1 MKSDELKLL
10 LNNLKKTIFKDMAK
24 NSRTKSSKVFITK
37 INKDYDS
44 FLEVMAN
51 EIGSSKTQIINDA
64 LTLFIESYDKLNNDT
79 IW

>member
-1 MKSDELKLL
+1 
-10 LNNLKKTIFKDMAK
+10 MAK

-44 FLEVMAN
+44 FLEIMAN

-79 IW
+79 I

>member
-10 LNNLKKTIFKDMAK
+10 LNNLKKSIFKDMAK

-44 FLEVMAN
+44 FLEIMAN

>member
-10 LNNLKKTIFKDMAK
+10 LNNLKKSIFKDMAK

-44 FLEVMAN
+44 FLEIMAN

-79 IW
+79 I

>member
-10 LNNLKKTIFKDMAK
+10 LNNLKKSVFKDMAK

-64 LTLFIESYDKLNNDT
+64 LTLFIESYEKLNNDT
-79 IW
+79 I

>member
-79 IW
+79 I

>member
-51 EIGSSKTQIINDA
+51 EIGSSKTRIINDA
-64 LTLFIESYDKLNNDT
+64 LYRKLWK
-79 IW
+79 IK